1 MRILIIPAFFRTKS
15 RPTLGSFF
23 WEQALALQK
32 AGHQVTILYCD
43 TYSVKCIGEYL
54 TYAEEAHQQVKGVAI
69 WRKKMFCPFKHGIE
83 GHREAFAKG
92 IEQLYS
98 KYSANGEKT
107 DVIHAHCCVWAGFAA
122 MKLSEQTGIPY
133 VITEH
138 ATLFQ
143 LHADQIRAAN
153 ERIIAQAFQR
163 AAKVICVSKA
173 FAGLIAKYRAAEEI
187 EIIGNLVDCDLFR
200 PAQHQKNTHIRFLT
214 ICYMQTE
221 DQLYKK
227 GIDVLLKAWKTITDE
242 QPTARLAIGGGGQA
256 VAKAKEWCN
265 AYGISDSVEWLGTLE
280 RSQVVSQMQQCD
292 CFVLPSR
299 YETFGVVYI
308 EAMACGKPVIAT
320 ANGGPDDFVDTS
332 NGILIPPDDMESLI
346 AAFRQYLRERE
357 LYHAEII
364 RASVTRRFHAP
375 AIAAQLERIYQSLQ

>member
-1 MRILIIPAFFRTKS
+1 
-15 RPTLGSFF
+15 
-23 WEQALALQK
+23 
-32 AGHQVTILYCD
+32 
-43 TYSVKCIGEYL
+43 
-54 TYAEEAHQQVKGVAI
+54 
-69 WRKKMFCPFKHGIE
+69 
-83 GHREAFAKG
+83 
-92 IEQLYS
+92 
-98 KYSANGEKT
+98 
-107 DVIHAHCCVWAGFAA
+107 
-122 MKLSEQTGIPY
+122 
-133 VITEH
+133 
-138 ATLFQ
+138 
-143 LHADQIRAAN
+143 
-153 ERIIAQAFQR
+153 
-163 AAKVICVSKA
+163 
-173 FAGLIAKYRAAEEI
+173 
-187 EIIGNLVDCDLFR
+187 
-200 PAQHQKNTHIRFLT
+200 
-214 ICYMQTE
+214 MQTE